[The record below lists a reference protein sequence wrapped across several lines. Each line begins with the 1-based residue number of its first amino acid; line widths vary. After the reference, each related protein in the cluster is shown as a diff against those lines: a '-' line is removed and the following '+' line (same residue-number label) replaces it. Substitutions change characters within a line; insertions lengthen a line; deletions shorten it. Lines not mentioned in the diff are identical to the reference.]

1 MDFKWWVLFP
11 FKVWTEIKKKSRPLN
26 SDFVPYYNSN
36 SYNCEWNILY
46 IYVANIKIFKK
57 QLSCFFSCHQN
68 KRQSDASDCFPLLLI
83 LYKSILKL
91 YFVLK
96 MIRRARLWLLLKVQ
110 KWFWKINFSV
120 WYIFFRNYIWQKWF

>member
-1 MDFKWWVLFP
+1 MILFRIIIQ
-11 FKVWTEIKKKSRPLN
+11 THIIAN
-26 SDFVPYYNSN
+26 GTY
-36 SYNCEWNILY
+36 Y

-57 QLSCFFSCHQN
+57 QLSCFFSCHKN

-96 MIRRARLWLLLKVQ
+96 MICRARLWLLLKVQ

-120 WYIFFRNYIWQKWF
+120 WYIFLEITFGKSDFKANFEK